1 MIATVTQSSTELN
14 EGGTVS
20 FFVSTSGVANY
31 TDLYYTTEDEI
42 DGTIKESDFI
52 SNSLSGPFQIFN
64 DEGSIDVTVS
74 RDRVT
79 EGTERFLIKI
89 RETSITGT
97 VVGISTLIRINDTSR
112 APSINASGKTF
123 GPIQINED
131 NGVIKWKQNVAGFVK
146 VKRTYRGVLVN
157 THAILQRKFGLP
169 EQLIIPVKQLA
180 RTTAFLDE
188 LILRCTVKRLVTLPS
203 YLQLNGDSE

>member
-64 DEGSIDVTVS
+64 DQGSIDVTVS

-89 RETSITGT
+89 RETSITGPI
-97 VVGISTLIRINDTSR
+97 VGISTLIRINDTSR
-112 APSINASGKTF
+112 APSINANGKTF
-123 GPIQINED
+123 GPIQVTAD
-131 NGVIKWKQNVAGFVK
+131 YGVTSIKSDW
-146 VKRTYRGVLVN
+146 YS
-157 THAILQRKFGLP
+157 ICDIDSLP
-169 EQLIIPVKQLA
+169 EGSKVALLMPDANLTKA
-180 RTTAFLDE
+180 SYDAFIEKLTE
-188 LILRCTVKRLVTLPS
+188 RNITVITVTDPNYDWIQPFLGA
-203 YLQLNGDSE
+203 LN

>member
-64 DEGSIDVTVS
+64 DQGSIDVTVS

-89 RETSITGT
+89 RETSITGP

-112 APSINASGKTF
+112 APSIRASGKTY
-123 GPIQINED
+123 GPIQVNVD
-131 NGVIKWKQNVAGFVK
+131 NGIIADKSDWYTICDIDSLPEGSKVALLMPNTTTTQASYDDFIVKLTARNITVITVTDYSTDWIQPFL
-146 VKRTYRGVLVN
+146 GVLN
-157 THAILQRKFGLP
+157 
-169 EQLIIPVKQLA
+169 
-180 RTTAFLDE
+180 
-188 LILRCTVKRLVTLPS
+188 
-203 YLQLNGDSE
+203 

>member
-1 MIATVTQSSTELN
+1 MIATVTESSTELN

-31 TDLYYTTEDEI
+31 TELYYTTEDEI

-74 RDRVT
+74 RDRIT

-89 RETSITGT
+89 RETSTTGT

-112 APSINASGKTF
+112 APSIKASGKTY
-123 GPIQINED
+123 GPIQVNVD
-131 NGVIKWKQNVAGFVK
+131 NGIIADKSDWYTICDIDSLPEGSKVALLMPNTTTTQASYDDFIIKLTARNITVITVTDYSTDWIQPFL
-146 VKRTYRGVLVN
+146 GVLN
-157 THAILQRKFGLP
+157 
-169 EQLIIPVKQLA
+169 
-180 RTTAFLDE
+180 
-188 LILRCTVKRLVTLPS
+188 
-203 YLQLNGDSE
+203 

>member
-89 RETSITGT
+89 RETSITGP

-112 APSINASGKTF
+112 APRNNASGKTY
-123 GPIQINED
+123 GPNQVTAEYGVTANKSDWYSICDIDSLPEGSKVALLMPDANLTKASYDAFIEKLTERNITVITVTDPDTDWIQP
-131 NGVIKWKQNVAGFVK
+131 FL
-146 VKRTYRGVLVN
+146 GVLN
-157 THAILQRKFGLP
+157 
-169 EQLIIPVKQLA
+169 
-180 RTTAFLDE
+180 
-188 LILRCTVKRLVTLPS
+188 
-203 YLQLNGDSE
+203 

>member
-64 DEGSIDVTVS
+64 DQGSIDVTVS

-89 RETSITGT
+89 RETSTTGT

-131 NGVIKWKQNVAGFVK
+131 NGVTANKSDWYSICDIDSLPEGSKVALLMPDANLTKASYDAFIEKLTERNITVIT
-146 VKRTYRGVLVN
+146 VTDPDTDWIQPFLGVLN
-157 THAILQRKFGLP
+157 
-169 EQLIIPVKQLA
+169 
-180 RTTAFLDE
+180 
-188 LILRCTVKRLVTLPS
+188 
-203 YLQLNGDSE
+203 

>member
-31 TDLYYTTEDEI
+31 TELYYTTEDEI

-74 RDRVT
+74 RDRIT

-123 GPIQINED
+123 GPIQVLGPIITFGPITAPEL
-131 NGVIKWKQNVAGFVK
+131 
-146 VKRTYRGVLVN
+146 TYTPSPRS
-157 THAILQRKFGLP
+157 
-169 EQLIIPVKQLA
+169 
-180 RTTAFLDE
+180 AFE
-188 LILRCTVKRLVTLPS
+188 ETS
-203 YLQLNGDSE
+203 ANS